1 MKKQAIFAF
10 SLLVA
15 AGLATVSC
23 SQQSATPAPVQ
34 SAVTSSD
41 DNSNA
46 GTLNIRYV
54 DGDSL
59 MANYNLAK
67 DVQEFILK
75 THSRLDQAQQSR
87 ANEIQRFAGQ
97 IEDKG
102 RNNGYL
108 SQESYNADMQRLQK
122 MQQDAENYLAS
133 MQRTAQKELEE
144 QNRTLNDS
152 IDAFIKEFSISN
164 GYDAVVLKASGLYFN
179 PALDVT
185 SQVVDGL
192 NRRYNK
198 VGK

>member
-15 AGLATVSC
+15 AGLASVSC
-23 SQQSATPAPVQ
+23 SQQPQTAQSAPVVAEGQ
-34 SAVTSSD
+34 AAQAAS
-41 DNSNA
+41 
-46 GTLNIRYV
+46 LNIRYV

-59 MANYNLAK
+59 MSKYNLAK

-87 ANEIQRFAGQ
+87 GAEIQRFAGQ

-122 MQQDAENYLAS
+122 MQQDAEGYLAN
-133 MQRTAQKELEE
+133 MQRNAQKELEE
-144 QNRTLNDS
+144 QNQILNDS
-152 IDAFIKEFSISN
+152 IEAFIKEFSRQN
-164 GYDAVVLKASGLYFN
+164 GFDAILLKASGLFFN

-185 SQVVDGL
+185 NEVVEGL
-192 NRRYNK
+192 NKRYNK
-198 VGK
+198 VSK